1 MSTNHANNATRHHL
15 HHHHDEMDGSTEP
28 HHHEDR
34 DLKPTVPSADDSIVD
49 SVVVGY
55 RREEMSSNLFR

>member
-1 MSTNHANNATRHHL
+1 MSTNHANNATR
-15 HHHHDEMDGSTEP
+15 HDEMDGSTEP

-34 DLKPTVPSADDSIVD
+34 DSKPTVPSADDSIVD

-55 RREEMSSNLFR
+55 RR